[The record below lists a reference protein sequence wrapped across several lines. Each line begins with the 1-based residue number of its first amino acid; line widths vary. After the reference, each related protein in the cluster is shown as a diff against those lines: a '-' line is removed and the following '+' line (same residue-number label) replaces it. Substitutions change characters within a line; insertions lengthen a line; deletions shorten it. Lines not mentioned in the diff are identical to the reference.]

1 MRLSLPACLVVYF
14 IAAGANAARADCRTG
29 RPGKSHVIHY
39 QSKPIAEFVFDDAVV
54 KRPYLKNMRTPSGIQ
69 VTRNHPPKP
78 GEDAVDHD
86 TMHPGIWFAFGSLNG
101 EDFWRNKG
109 TIRCDGYQSV
119 SEPGCFEALQADFT
133 MLRADGSPL
142 AKQTLLLKGRYDES
156 LVRRTFVYEFESTIR
171 SETDDLVFG
180 DQEEMGLGVRMAT
193 PLIEKEGGL
202 VQSADGRVGA
212 KKIWGTVDHWVEYSG
227 VAQNAQVGIRI
238 TPDKSNVRTAWWHT
252 RDYGVFVAN
261 PFGKRSLPD
270 GAAEFRLPKAKP
282 LELKFTIEV
291 FENR

>member
-1 MRLSLPACLVVYF
+1 MRLSLAACLVVYF
-14 IAAGANAARADCRTG
+14 VVAGANAARADYRTG
-29 RPGKSHVIHY
+29 GSSKSHVIRY
-39 QSKPIAEFVFDDAVV
+39 QNKPIAELVFDDAVV
-54 KRPYLKNMRTPSGIQ
+54 KRPYLKSMRTPSGIQ

-86 TMHPGIWFAFGSLNG
+86 TMHPGIWLAFGSLNG

-109 TIRCDGYQSV
+109 TIRCDGYRSV
-119 SEPGCFEALQADFT
+119 VEPGCFEAFEADFT
-133 MLRADGSPL
+133 MLRADGRPL
-142 AKQTLLLKGRYDES
+142 AKHTLLLKVRYDES
-156 LVRRTFVYEFESTIR
+156 LVRRTFLYEFESTIC
-171 SETDDLVFG
+171 SETDELVFG

-193 PLIEKEGGL
+193 PLVEKEGGT
-202 VQSADGRVGA
+202 VKSADGRVGA
-212 KKIWGTVDHWVEYSG
+212 KKIWGTVDQWVEYSG
-227 VAQNAQVGIRI
+227 VAQNAQVGIRV

-261 PFGKRSLPD
+261 PFGKRSLPA
-270 GAAEFRLPKAKP
+270 GAADFCLPKGEP